1 MNEKAIKPCR
11 FCKGSGT
18 AHQRVAE
25 GEPDTWAVTCD
36 NCKSSLHPGAATR
49 AEAIAA
55 WNNSP
60 LRTGGAA

>member
-1 MNEKAIKPCR
+1 MNEEAIRPCR
-11 FCKGSGT
+11 FCKGPGT
-18 AHQRVAE
+18 AHQRTEANNEVS
-25 GEPDTWAVTCD
+25 WAVTCD